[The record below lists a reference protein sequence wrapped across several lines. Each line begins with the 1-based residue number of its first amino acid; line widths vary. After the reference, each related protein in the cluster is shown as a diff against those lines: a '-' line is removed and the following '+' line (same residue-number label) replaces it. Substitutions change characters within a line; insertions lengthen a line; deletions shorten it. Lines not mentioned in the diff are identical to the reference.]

1 MNATKTTTRYA
12 GEGAVNQGGP
22 LPIRQCNTCGRDIV
36 FAKSNRTGKF
46 YAVTVHTGYKGQP
59 FYVKS
64 NAHFSDCEYLRT
76 ESALATAQETL
87 KAALLNASR
96 AHREALASWRAAS
109 DNCWLEA
116 AKNYMKEAKRIEALM
131 NDDAAVIAEFGEAS
145 A

>member
-59 FYVKS
+59 FYVKA
-64 NAHFSDCEYLRT
+64 NAHFSDCKYLMSER
-76 ESALATAQETL
+76 ALATAQETL
-87 KAALLNASR
+87 KAARLSALR
-96 AHREALASWRAAS
+96 AHREALYGNQTEEISR
-109 DNCWLEA
+109 L
-116 AKNYMKEAKRIEALM
+116 EALM
-131 NDDAAVIAEFGEAS
+131 DDDAAVIAEFGEAS